1 MSIDN
6 DTIITKEHL
15 QIYLNIIGARKTILD
30 EYIKQTKIL
39 KNAIND
45 MKSSINKVLSTLSKK
60 DKVLAKE
67 MTEQCNSDLKTIE
80 NYLIIFKNQKELI
93 NLYEQE
99 LIYDLRF
106 FNETDNYKYLA
117 DIKNIENFSEEMEGY
132 GEVWKELENRILMN

>member
-1 MSIDN
+1 MPIDN
-6 DTIITKEHL
+6 DAIITKEHL

-60 DKVLAKE
+60 DKVLTKI
-67 MTEQCNSDLKTIE
+67 MIEQCNSDLKTLE

-117 DIKNIENFSEEMEGY
+117 DIKNIENFSEEMEEY
-132 GEVWKELENRILMN
+132 GEVLKELENRILMN

>member
-1 MSIDN
+1 MPIDN
-6 DTIITKEHL
+6 DAIITKEHL

-60 DKVLAKE
+60 DKVLTKI
-67 MTEQCNSDLKTIE
+67 MIEQCNSDLKTLE

-99 LIYDLRF
+99 LIYDLQF

-117 DIKNIENFSEEMEGY
+117 DIKNIENFSEEMEEY
-132 GEVWKELENRILMN
+132 GEVLKELENRILMN

>member
-30 EYIKQTKIL
+30 EYIKETKIL

-67 MTEQCNSDLKTIE
+67 MIEQCNSDLKIIE
-80 NYLIIFKNQKELI
+80 NYLIIFKNQKKLI

-117 DIKNIENFSEEMEGY
+117 DIKNIENFSEEMEEY
-132 GEVWKELENRILMN
+132 GEEINELANRILMN

>member
-1 MSIDN
+1 MPIGN

-15 QIYLNIIGARKTILD
+15 QIYLNIKKKKKIILA

-67 MTEQCNSDLKTIE
+67 MTEQCNSDLKIIE

-93 NLYEQE
+93 NLYEQK

-106 FNETDNYKYLA
+106 FKETDNYKYLA
-117 DIKNIENFSEEMEGY
+117 DIKNIENFSEEMEEY
-132 GEVWKELENRILMN
+132 GEEINELANRILMN